1 MSKHRKK
8 WSIEEKKTVLLYA
21 KEHGIPLASRE
32 YGISSTSIYKWQTE
46 FGEDPTKSSKDE
58 DKELY
63 RELKRLQRENSE
75 LKALVANKEL
85 AIQIKDALLK
95 KSQSIKR

>member
-1 MSKHRKK
+1 MTKHRKK

-21 KEHGIPLASRE
+21 REQGIPLASRE
-32 YGISSTSIYKWQTE
+32 YGISSTSIYKWQSELETSPN
-46 FGEDPTKSSKDE
+46 GTSKDD

-75 LKALVANKEL
+75 LKSLVANKEL

-95 KSQSIKR
+95 KSQLIKK

>member
-1 MSKHRKK
+1 MTKHRKK

-21 KEHGIPLASRE
+21 SEQGIPLASRE
-32 YGISSTSIYKWQTE
+32 YGISSTSIYKWQLE
-46 FGEDPTKSSKDE
+46 FGSSPNSTSKDD

-75 LKALVANKEL
+75 LKSLVANKEL

-95 KSQSIKR
+95 KSQLIKK